1 MSEGNKCYSNYV
13 SQTGGEHLFHCC
25 CYSGWNNTPLPNAAR
40 ETSSLYYLLFI
51 CTVCSGIKSTI
62 SLCKKLFN
70 IADHCKGTQ
79 QQSRCQSDQ
88 YILANARWT
97 QTNSLKVIQTNG
109 RGGGTFVMRLWE
121 IREKST
127 LEKQGL
133 HRILRKYDLLLGGA
147 LYV

>member
-1 MSEGNKCYSNYV
+1 MLQQLRITDRRSTCFTAVAILVGTIRRFQLLREKHPRCTIYSL
-13 SQTGGEHLFHCC
+13 SALFALAL
-25 CYSGWNNTPLPNAAR
+25 N
-40 ETSSLYYLLFI
+40 LL
-51 CTVCSGIKSTI
+51 SA
-62 SLCKKLFN
+62 LCKKLFI

-109 RGGGTFVMRLWE
+109 REGGTFVMRLRE

-127 LEKQGL
+127 LEKRGL
-133 HRILRKYDLLLGGA
+133 HRIQRKYYLLQDGTF
-147 LYV
+147 